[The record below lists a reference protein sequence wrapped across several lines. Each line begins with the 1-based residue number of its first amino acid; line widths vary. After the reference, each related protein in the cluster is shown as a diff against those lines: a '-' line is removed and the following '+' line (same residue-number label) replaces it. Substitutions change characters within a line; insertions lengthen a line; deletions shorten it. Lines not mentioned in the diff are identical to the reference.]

1 MNKPRSGPQPLEF
14 STSQLCRAINSD
26 LKEESKSVLNW
37 GVRGHLCPVFL
48 VQSRG
53 AEVAALDQ
61 GSERAASGLGKG
73 ELGWGRESCAGR
85 RADRALEPQPTCGK
99 LTSFIH

>member
-14 STSQLCRAINSD
+14 SASQLCRVINSD

-48 VQSRG
+48 IQSRG

-73 ELGWGRESCAGR
+73 ELGWEEG
-85 RADRALEPQPTCGK
+85 
-99 LTSFIH
+99 